1 MKKPTNPSFHSITP
15 PNQYSESSQT
25 DPLNH
30 WAGPPL
36 VLNLSIHEEAEEQTS
51 GSFSVNF
58 LSIDPTQELQSKQCS
73 QN

>member
-1 MKKPTNPSFHSITP
+1 MKKPTNPSFHSIT
-15 PNQYSESSQT
+15 
-25 DPLNH
+25 
-30 WAGPPL
+30 GPPL
-36 VLNLSIHEEAEEQTS
+36 ALNLSIHEEAEEQTS